1 MKRRKEL
8 KEQNVCFAPST
19 CTAAKKKKEEKEEE
33 EEEIVPMATNFGI
46 YKTPFEPAAAAAAV
60 VSSFVHLFAI
70 DEKEGPVSIC
80 I

>member
-19 CTAAKKKKEEKEEE
+19 CTAAKKEE